1 MNDPSATGVSYSS
14 SVGLVLFGIAI
25 GLRPELMLAGL
36 WGAFWALSYAD
47 PMPLWRRAALSVTA
61 SVLAGYSTPA
71 AMAILGS
78 VHVLEG
84 EGVHEK
90 LQYPFAVGVGFLSH
104 RILGPFLLR
113 IAKKKADEVA
123 P

>member
-1 MNDPSATGVSYSS
+1 MGSGTTALVARRLGRHY
-14 SVGLVLFGIAI
+14 VGCDVNA
-25 GLRPELMLAGL
+25 EYVALANERL
-36 WGAFWALSYAD
+36 AVPYTL

>member
-36 WGAFWALSYAD
+36 WGALWALSYAD